1 MCVPPAPTNRAD
13 THITTEFVHPFRPM
27 DRDPASLTAELPS
40 LYRPALQ
47 ELEVRVAE
55 TRRRKKIDGL
65 LWRGRSG
72 MVFSP
77 EGLDGYVAKR
87 LTPFT
92 TDERREL
99 YARSVD
105 AYARLLRDPI
115 GLSVEPHQCEP
126 IDGKDGPVLYILQR
140 RLPEATIGTHR
151 IAAGDADEVQRTLNL
166 VLRNALRVWHRN
178 EVEREIHTYDS
189 QIGLDLRLSNWS
201 IIESA
206 EGFEA
211 VYFDTGTPFIR
222 RLGRDRVDPEM
233 FPQQIPSAPGS
244 FWSRRRPEE
253 ELNRF
258 YDFGL
263 ALTDLLAELAVVAPD
278 HFDAAVDRTNEFLAG
293 EAADL
298 GESAIDK
305 ADVRKAM
312 KLEKKRREAALPK
325 P

>member
-1 MCVPPAPTNRAD
+1 
-13 THITTEFVHPFRPM
+13 M
-27 DRDPASLTAELPS
+27 DRDPASLRDLPS
-40 LYRPALQ
+40 LYLPALQ
-47 ELEVRVAE
+47 ELEARVAE
-55 TRRRKKIDGL
+55 AGRRKKIDRL

-72 MVFSP
+72 MVFLP
-77 EGLDGYVAKR
+77 EGLDGFVAKR
-87 LTPFT
+87 LTPFSN
-92 TDERREL
+92 DERRDL

-105 AYARLLRDPI
+105 AYARLLQDPV
-115 GLSVEPHQCEP
+115 GLNVEPHHCVP
-126 IDGKDGPVLYILQR
+126 VDGKEGPVLYILQR
-140 RLPEATIGTHR
+140 RLPGDSIGTR
-151 IAAGDADEVQRTLNL
+151 RVAEGDEGEVLETLDL

-201 IIESA
+201 IAADTGDAGAI
-206 EGFEA
+206 
-211 VYFDTGTPFIR
+211 YFDTGTPFIR

-233 FPQQIPSAPGS
+233 FPQQIPSAPSS

-263 ALTDLLAELAVVAPD
+263 ALTDMLAEMSVVAPD
-278 HFDAAVDRTNEFLAG
+278 HFDAVVDRTNDFLASD
-293 EAADL
+293 AADL
-298 GESAIDK
+298 GESPIDK

-325 P
+325 T